1 MTEALRK
8 AMVEERVPAAATVG
22 VEREGD
28 LAERPVLDTDGNETA
43 GRTADASRSGA
54 LRDLILL
61 ARLVLTARRGWPI
74 IRLGLAILG
83 VLVANMLGQVRLN
96 RWNGAFFDAIEKRN
110 TGAFIAQLEVF
121 LVIIA
126 ALLVLVVAQTWL
138 QERFKIRLRERLTH
152 GLLDLWLKPNR
163 AYQLEPRR
171 RGRRPSPTSACRR
184 IAACSP
190 S

>member
-28 LAERPVLDTDGNETA
+28 LAERPVLDADGNETA

-74 IRLGLAILG
+74 IRLSS
-83 VLVANMLGQVRLN
+83 R
-96 RWNGAFFDAIEKRN
+96 D
-110 TGAFIAQLEVF
+110 
-121 LVIIA
+121 
-126 ALLVLVVAQTWL
+126 
-138 QERFKIRLRERLTH
+138 
-152 GLLDLWLKPNR
+152 
-163 AYQLEPRR
+163 PRR
-171 RGRRPSPTSACRR
+171 ARRATCSGR
-184 IAACSP
+184 
-190 S
+190 